1 MSQDTDLASSSFHGS
16 YGPDLFPSDLE
27 SSQQTIESTPAS
39 ELLHPMISSSL
50 ERFGNDWIVY
60 SEMSK
65 EDFIFWWLQT
75 IPGNELLERNKSFW
89 DRSRSH
95 SEAWNSFKQVAHT
108 VTGDPKIF
116 RGLAVFI
123 NASPQRR
130 DTFRSLQ
137 IEGSKLLPIQD
148 VKTRWNSTFLMLR
161 RAKRLQ
167 LVFNKYC
174 SENQYAQFTLDRD
187 EWRQIDY
194 LLCLTQ
200 PFFQFTTI
208 LCQTKEVTIHIVF
221 EIYHTLFGHLEK
233 SIHQLQ
239 QKRVPWKQSMLF
251 AILAGKEKLAAYY
264 GSTTKAHGDLYAIGT
279 ILAPQHKLQFFSR
292 DEWAENNFASRER
305 YRQSLKVYV
314 RPYHERMSNSQA
326 FSNSQASLDQGSQ
339 LATLIAQVGSNRKP
353 LPRHN
358 NEVENCLESGTTSID
373 PCSFWK
379 GHQHEFPMLASV
391 ARDVLSIPAT
401 GAGVERLLGSARDI
415 CHYRRGSLK
424 PTTIR
429 DLVMY
434 MCATKFDLGEE
445 GLETFRQSFS
455 REERET
461 AEEEKDV
468 QHPQENLDPISDD
481 EEDPRIESRE
491 VEINAHVATGLNSG
505 REQLDL
511 LQGSSSEG
519 EEV

>member
-1 MSQDTDLASSSFHGS
+1 MSQVTDLSSSSLHGS
-16 YGPDLFPSDLE
+16 YGPDLFSSDLQ
-27 SSQQTIESTPAS
+27 SSQQSRQPIIESTPAS
-39 ELLHPMISSSL
+39 ESVHPMIASSL
-50 ERFGNDWIVY
+50 ERFGNDRIAY

-75 IPGNELLERNKSFW
+75 IHGNELRERNKSFW

-95 SEAWNSFKQVAHT
+95 SELCQFQV
-108 VTGDPKIF
+108 
-116 RGLAVFI
+116 RGLAVCI

-130 DTFRSLQ
+130 DTLRSLQ
-137 IEGSKLLPIQD
+137 IEGSKLLPIQG

-221 EIYHTLFGHLEK
+221 EIYHSLFEHLEK

-239 QKRVPWKQSMLF
+239 QKRVPWKQSMLC

-264 GSTTKAHGDLYAIGT
+264 GSTTKAHGDLYAIDT

-292 DEWAENNFASRER
+292 YEWAENNFASRER
-305 YRQSLKVYV
+305 YRQSLKDYV
-314 RPYHERMSNSQA
+314 RPYHERLSNSQA
-326 FSNSQASLDQGSQ
+326 FSNNQAPLDQGSK
-339 LATLIAQVGSNRKP
+339 LATLIAQAGSNRKP
-353 LPRHN
+353 VPRHN
-358 NEVENCLESGTTSID
+358 NEVENYLESGTNSIG

-401 GAGVERLLGSARDI
+401 GASVERLFNSARDI

-424 PTTIR
+424 PTTLQ
-429 DLVMY
+429 DLVM
-434 MCATKFDLGEE
+434 
-445 GLETFRQSFS
+445 
-455 REERET
+455 
-461 AEEEKDV
+461 
-468 QHPQENLDPISDD
+468 
-481 EEDPRIESRE
+481 
-491 VEINAHVATGLNSG
+491 
-505 REQLDL
+505 
-511 LQGSSSEG
+511 
-519 EEV
+519 